1 MQEELTTH
9 FLRHLHMLMST
20 SIPSLRRTTMSTST
34 PSATSGSGYRF
45 GYSKATTSS
54 HSSRTIHSDASFVI
68 PHVKPCSKVLDVG
81 CGPGT
86 ITIGFASLVDPSQGG
101 SVTGVDIGEPV
112 LQSARELADSH
123 QPGWKGIITFQQAN
137 VLEGL
142 PFADGTFDVVFT
154 SQTLSHL
161 APVPD
166 APVAALKEMR
176 RILKKG
182 GLLAARDAAS
192 LTYQPYRDELQRCL
206 VDRMYRVIN
215 RTGDPCGI
223 HMPEYLRKAGWD
235 MHNAQMG
242 GGTTIYTGR
251 EKCQWWRDTMGG
263 RLAKGDAFRE
273 NWLRAGISDDECDE
287 AKELMDRWAQSEDAW
302 YGVLQSEVLAWK

>member
-1 MQEELTTH
+1 
-9 FLRHLHMLMST
+9 MSAAN
-20 SIPSLRRTTMSTST
+20 T
-34 PSATSGSGYRF
+34 PPATSSSGYRF
-45 GYSKATTSS
+45 GYSKATTAS
-54 HSSRTIHSDASFVI
+54 HSSRTIYSDASFVV
-68 PHVKPCSKVLDVG
+68 PHVEPPFKVLDVG

-86 ITIGFASLVDPSQGG
+86 ITIGFASLVDPSRGG
-101 SVTGVDIGEPV
+101 RVTGVDVGEPAI
-112 LQSARELADSH
+112 QSARELAAA
-123 QPGWKGIITFQQAN
+123 QAPGLVDQGILTFQQAN

-166 APVAALKEMR
+166 APVAALQEMR
-176 RILKKG
+176 RVLKKG
-182 GLLAARDAAS
+182 GFLAARDAAS

-206 VDRMYRVIN
+206 VDRMYKVIN
-215 RTGDPCGI
+215 GTGGPCGV

-235 MHNAQMG
+235 LGGEEKVRFG

-273 NWLRAGISDDECDE
+273 NWLRAGISEDECDE
-287 AKELMDRWAQSEDAW
+287 AREFMDRWAESEDAW
-302 YGVLQSEVLAWK
+302 YGVLQSEILAWK